1 MSSGE
6 HHRDRHY
13 VKLFHMAINHLDRSV
28 TRRGPV
34 GGLRGFTLIEL
45 LVVISI
51 IGMLASVV
59 LASLSGA
66 RAKGLVAAAQT
77 FDGHVRQAF
86 GADAYVVFNFDDQA
100 IPPTDSSANNLTM
113 TSCSNMSSTAGV
125 IGKAITVTTL
135 GGNCSGPANS
145 TIDLSQRG
153 SLSFWI
159 TPKSST
165 NQQRIIALKGT
176 NLYLG
181 IDGKLHLGVSNSPIS
196 NNSALT
202 TDQWNHVLISWDA
215 GWVRYYINGKPEN
228 DISWTGFNS
237 IAMGNYLGIT
247 LPGSSLLVGTIIDQF
262 AVYTQSMQTAEV
274 EKLYASELPRHML
287 AKAGK

>member
-1 MSSGE
+1 MKFSC
-6 HHRDRHY
+6 
-13 VKLFHMAINHLDRSV
+13 
-28 TRRGPV
+28 
-34 GGLRGFTLIEL
+34 LIIFCF
-45 LVVISI
+45 VFI
-51 IGMLASVV
+51 IANYSF
-59 LASLSGA
+59 
-66 RAKGLVAAAQT
+66 AQT
-77 FDGHVRQAF
+77 SGNIQLTNNGVAPAPAF
-86 GADAYVVFNFDDQA
+86 ALGAPA
-100 IPPTDSSANNLTM
+100 IL
-113 TSCSNMSSTAGV
+113 SSTV
-125 IGKAITVTTL
+125 IRK
-135 GGNCSGPANS
+135 NKFYFNPEFN
-145 TIDLSQRG
+145 
-153 SLSFWI
+153 
-159 TPKSST
+159 
-165 NQQRIIALKGT
+165 
-176 NLYLG
+176 LG
-181 IDGKLHLGVSNSPIS
+181 IDGKLHLGLSNSPIS